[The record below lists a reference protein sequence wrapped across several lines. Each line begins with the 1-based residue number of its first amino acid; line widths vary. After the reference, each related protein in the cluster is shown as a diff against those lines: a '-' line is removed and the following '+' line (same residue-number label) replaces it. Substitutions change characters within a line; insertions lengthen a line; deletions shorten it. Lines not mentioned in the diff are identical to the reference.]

1 MKRFNSLVNEVYAK
15 ILEQETVPAAIPQTG
30 GPVTPTTAGEQPPAP
45 APEQPAAPEQP
56 VQEPKPLTSEGK
68 VFLIDYI
75 RKALAIDPGTLTP
88 DEKAVFNEPEVNSEN
103 GEEILNRLQEIINSR
118 Q

>member
-1 MKRFNSLVNEVYAK
+1 MKKFNSLVNEVYAR
-15 ILEQETVPAAIPQTG
+15 ILEQETTPAAIPQTG
-30 GPVTPTTAGEQPPAP
+30 GPVTPTTTGEQPPLPIPDTP
-45 APEQPAAPEQP
+45 APEQPAE
-56 VQEPKPLTSEGK
+56 EPKPLTSEGK

-103 GEEILNRLQEIINSR
+103 GEEILNRLQDIISSR

>member
-1 MKRFNSLVNEVYAK
+1 MKKFQAVVNEVYAR

-30 GPVTPTTAGEQPPAP
+30 GPVTPTTTGEQPPQQPEP
-45 APEQPAAPEQP
+45 APEPETQ
-56 VQEPKPLTSEGK
+56 PLTAPGK

-75 RKALAIDPGTLTP
+75 RKALAIDPGTLTA
-88 DEKAVFNEPEVNSEN
+88 DEKAIFNEPEVNGSN
-103 GEEILNRLQEIINSR
+103 GEQILARLQEIIDSK